1 VRRVAAVSDP
11 SGRVGGRPTIG
22 VVVTVLRFTR
32 LAVAVLIV
40 AALVAQFRWSSDN
53 RPTFTAGNFFSYFTV
68 QSNILLAV
76 SFVALVVR
84 PALAKHVPFLAL
96 RGISTLNI
104 IVTGLVYALLL
115 APSSADVD
123 VTLQWVDVVLHTL
136 APIAGLA
143 DWLVDPPRR
152 RIPLR
157 TVAIWLSY
165 AVVWLG
171 YTMIRGAATEWY
183 PYPFL
188 GPDEESVGSIV
199 VTCLAITAVFVVLSA
214 GLCWWSARRAP
225 DAGRLLAEFSP

>member
-1 VRRVAAVSDP
+1 VVS
-11 SGRVGGRPTIG
+11 
-22 VVVTVLRFTR
+22 VLRFTR
-32 LAVAVLIV
+32 LAVAVLVVV
-40 AALVAQFRWSSDN
+40 ALFAQFRWSSDN

-76 SFVALVVR
+76 TFVALVVR
-84 PALAKHVPFLAL
+84 PTLAQHVPFLTL
-96 RGISTLNI
+96 RGIATLNI
-104 IVTGLVYALLL
+104 IVTGLVYTLLL

-123 VTLQWVDVVLHTL
+123 VTLKWVDFVLHTL
-136 APIAGLA
+136 APIAGLV
-143 DWLVDPPRR
+143 DWLVDPPHR

-157 TVAIWLSY
+157 TVAIWLAY

-171 YTMIRGAATEWY
+171 YTMIRGAATDWY

-188 GPDEESVGSIV
+188 DPDEESVGSII

-225 DAGRLLAEFSP
+225 AAGLSLSTRAATSEP